1 MTIPAGCVIIP
12 ILWTVLTMT
21 IIANPGTGDKV
32 MLEEWK
38 IKGQLLQELDTL
50 RNRIV
55 QLEQVGLANHDK
67 EIKGL
72 ELTFRTIFDEMTEG
86 ILLAHLENKQLV
98 TGNKAICRMLGRSLN
113 EIKNLAIVDVHPK
126 EDLDYLTK
134 QYEKHKRGEP
144 TLVKNIPVKRKDGS
158 IFHADINSVPIT
170 LAGKKYLMSI
180 VRESSPRNTA
190 SILEFNAPKDSYNG
204 KPLTDSETRVL
215 RLIVMGKNNKEIA
228 QTLHRSRR
236 TIEGH
241 RAHLMQKLDVDNSV
255 DLVRK
260 AVAIG
265 LVDLPIEQ
273 NST

>member
-1 MTIPAGCVIIP
+1 
-12 ILWTVLTMT
+12 
-21 IIANPGTGDKV
+21 

-50 RNRIV
+50 RSRIA
-55 QLEQVGLANHDK
+55 QLEQAGLENHDK
-67 EIKGL
+67 ELKGL
-72 ELTFRTIFDEMTEG
+72 ELTFRTIFDEMAEG
-86 ILLAHLENKQLV
+86 ILLAHLENKQFV

-113 EIKNLAIVDVHPK
+113 EIKNLAIVDVHPQ
-126 EDLDYLTK
+126 EDLDYLTE
-134 QYEKHKRGEP
+134 QYEKHARGEP
-144 TLVKNIPVKRKDGS
+144 TLIKNIPVKRKDGS
-158 IFHADINSVPIT
+158 IFHADINSVPVT

-180 VRESSPRNTA
+180 VKESFPRNTA
-190 SILEFNAPKDSYNG
+190 SILEFNAPRDSYNG
-204 KPLTDSETRVL
+204 KPLTGSEMRVL
-215 RLIVMGKNNKEIA
+215 RLIVMGMSNKEIA

-260 AVAIG
+260 AVAMG